1 MYSFAAPLSI
11 LTFLSGLAKVLL
23 VSELHVCILLLL
35 PSYPLLHHV
44 LFGFCLQTSFFI
56 MPFLALTRLSVGC
69 LKLSYGAFFSV
80 FINPIRVQSHLWWAV
95 PVVSWMFQM
104 DLKIWIGFDV
114 LVLLPHLSTG
124 YGLCLQNEDI

>member
-1 MYSFAAPLSI
+1 MYSFAASLSI

-80 FINPIRVQSHLWWAV
+80 FINPIHVQSHVWWAV
-95 PVVSWMFQM
+95 PVGFQM
-104 DLKIWIGFDV
+104 FRTNLKKRIGLMF
-114 LVLLPHLSTG
+114 LFSCPCLSTG
-124 YGLCLQNEDI
+124 SNLCLQNEDT